1 MCHWNTKM
9 KMDIFFFFKD
19 GLFLYIKYI
28 KNFINDDFLFSRKVN
43 KSYHTKEKKTTKYFD
58 DSLGFSRKHILK
70 QNFKMF
76 TYQFL
81 QCQILYHP
89 NVPNICT
96 EWRHHFLINKKTFF
110 AEILTNYKSS
120 RRRCFCQKYLF
131 FWPKINCGMRMSHL
145 WNKPFITLS
154 RHERFYIFSLSILV
168 ISVFIIPMAL

>member
-1 MCHWNTKM
+1 MSLEYKDEDGHFFLLERLI
-9 KMDIFFFFKD
+9 IFRHKIQKKISSMMISY
-19 GLFLYIKYI
+19 FLEKS
-28 KNFINDDFLFSRKVN
+28 INHITQKKRKQQN
-43 KSYHTKEKKTTKYFD
+43 IFD
-58 DSLGFSRKHILK
+58 DSLGFPANTLRILK
-70 QNFKMF
+70 CSPPSFQNVR
-76 TYQFL
+76 
-81 QCQILYHP
+81 ILYHP